1 MKVGNALLMSRKY
14 PQSMSSHKHKHSDFI
29 QSIFFFSSLGL
40 ARVGARAALR
50 LALSLVRRAW
60 RCGEDADV
68 CSALLQDA
76 LDAVRALPDAALYAG
91 AGATNTPKSQRI
103 WAEVVDSAAKF
114 LNQVV
119 AG

>member
-1 MKVGNALLMSRKY
+1 M
-14 PQSMSSHKHKHSDFI
+14 
-29 QSIFFFSSLGL
+29 GL

-68 CSALLQDA
+68 CTALLRDA
-76 LDAVRALPDAALYAG
+76 LDAVRALPDAALFAG
-91 AGATNTPKSQRI
+91 ADAAVSVPRSQKI

-114 LNQVV
+114 LHQVV
-119 AG
+119 TG

>member
-1 MKVGNALLMSRKY
+1 M
-14 PQSMSSHKHKHSDFI
+14 
-29 QSIFFFSSLGL
+29 FSTLGL

-68 CSALLQDA
+68 CSALLRDA
-76 LDAVRALPDAALYAG
+76 LDAVRALPDAALFAG
-91 AGATNTPKSQRI
+91 ADIMHPIPRSQKI

-114 LNQVV
+114 LHEVV
-119 AG
+119 IG

>member
-1 MKVGNALLMSRKY
+1 MYVDST
-14 PQSMSSHKHKHSDFI
+14 I
-29 QSIFFFSSLGL
+29 GL

-68 CSALLQDA
+68 CSALLKDA
-76 LDAVRALPDAALYAG
+76 LDAVRALPDAALFAG
-91 AGATNTPKSQRI
+91 AGAIAAQAPRSQKI

-114 LNQVV
+114 LHQVV
-119 AG
+119 AGYVLIFFFETSYPRMFARFAKQSISHKY

>member
-1 MKVGNALLMSRKY
+1 MLL
-14 PQSMSSHKHKHSDFI
+14 
-29 QSIFFFSSLGL
+29 SLKNICSAIGL

-68 CSALLQDA
+68 CSALLRDA
-76 LDAVRALPDAALYAG
+76 LDAVRALPDAALFAG
-91 AGATNTPKSQRI
+91 AGAANQAPRSQKI

-114 LNQVV
+114 LHQVV
-119 AG
+119 TG

>member
-1 MKVGNALLMSRKY
+1 MKCLY
-14 PQSMSSHKHKHSDFI
+14 I
-29 QSIFFFSSLGL
+29 YFFLSAFGL

-68 CSALLQDA
+68 CSALLRDA

-91 AGATNTPKSQRI
+91 SGQLNSIAQQAPRSQKI

-114 LNQVV
+114 LHQVV
-119 AG
+119 AGYLLFTLQCKCSQFTV

>member
-1 MKVGNALLMSRKY
+1 M
-14 PQSMSSHKHKHSDFI
+14 
-29 QSIFFFSSLGL
+29 
-40 ARVGARAALR
+40 
-50 LALSLVRRAW
+50 
-60 RCGEDADV
+60 

-76 LDAVRALPDAALYAG
+76 LDAVRALPDAALFAG
-91 AGATNTPKSQRI
+91 AGAGPAPKSQKI

>member
-1 MKVGNALLMSRKY
+1 MINSNSHFY
-14 PQSMSSHKHKHSDFI
+14 SSAI
-29 QSIFFFSSLGL
+29 GL

-68 CSALLQDA
+68 CSALLRDA
-76 LDAVRALPDAALYAG
+76 LDAVRALPDAGLFAG
-91 AGATNTPKSQRI
+91 AGTTHAPRSQKI

-114 LNQVV
+114 LHQVV
-119 AG
+119 IG